1 VYRACRATLT
11 RGEGSALKGI
21 GPGSVHF
28 TFLKKKEPTLKT
40 ARRQKASRNR
50 TPLLVSVA
58 ESIGSTLGSIAA
70 KADAA
75 QKAMSRS
82 DVIGKFERESKK
94 LVRTGKRA
102 GQKAARNL
110 AKNKT
115 VRKARRTLR
124 RATAKRAASRRAKAR
139 K

>member
-1 VYRACRATLT
+1 MRT
-11 RGEGSALKGI
+11 RK
-21 GPGSVHF
+21 V
-28 TFLKKKEPTLKT
+28 
-40 ARRQKASRNR
+40 SRNQ

-82 DVIGKFERESKK
+82 DVLGKFEREGKK
-94 LVRTGKRA
+94 VVRTGKSA
-102 GQKAARNL
+102 GRKAARNL

-124 RATAKRAASRRAKAR
+124 RATATARRAGSRRGKTR

>member
-1 VYRACRATLT
+1 MKTT
-11 RGEGSALKGI
+11 RT
-21 GPGSVHF
+21 H
-28 TFLKKKEPTLKT
+28 
-40 ARRQKASRNR
+40 KASRNH

-58 ESIGSTLGSIAA
+58 ESIGSTLGTIAA

-82 DVIGKFERESKK
+82 NVMGKLERESKK

-102 GQKAARNL
+102 GRKAARSL

-115 VRKARRTLR
+115 VRKARRTVR
-124 RATAKRAASRRAKAR
+124 RTTAKRGTGRRARTR

>member
-1 VYRACRATLT
+1 MSEALGREL
-11 RGEGSALKGI
+11 GSGGIDLVFEDKGA
-21 GPGSVHF
+21 
-28 TFLKKKEPTLKT
+28 TLKT
-40 ARRQKASRNR
+40 TRTHRASRNQR
-50 TPLLVSVA
+50 PLLVSVA

-82 DVIGKFERESKK
+82 HVLGKFEREGKK
-94 LVRTGKRA
+94 LVRSGKSA
-102 GQKAARNL
+102 GRKAARNL

-115 VRKARRTLR
+115 VRKAGRTLR
-124 RATAKRAASRRAKAR
+124 RATRTAKRAGSRRGKAR